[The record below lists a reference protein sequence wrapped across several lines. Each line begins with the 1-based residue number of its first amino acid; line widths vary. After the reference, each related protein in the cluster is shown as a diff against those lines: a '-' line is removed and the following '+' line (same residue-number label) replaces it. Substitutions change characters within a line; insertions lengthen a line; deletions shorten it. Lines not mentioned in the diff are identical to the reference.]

1 MLNCSRI
8 LFIIVQT
15 ANEAGSDDEPPD
27 SWESRNW
34 NVDPFSETKYADE
47 MVTDD
52 AFKVPFDQP
61 NHKRFSDSD
70 DSGREDDNDILD
82 R

>member
-1 MLNCSRI
+1 MLNYSCF

-34 NVDPFSETKYADE
+34 NLDSCSETKYADD

-52 AFKVPFDQP
+52 MFKVPTVQP
-61 NHKRFSDSD
+61 SHKRFSDSD
-70 DSGREDDNDILD
+70 DSGSEDDNDILD